1 VAPEEYKEIFD
12 SMGNMPDINKR
23 QVGIRLRLELLKKIE
38 NMAKT
43 FSRTVNNQLISILE
57 DGTRDIP
64 LTSQDYYEI
73 AEEVKRNE
81 QKRNNG

>member
-1 VAPEEYKEIFD
+1 
-12 SMGNMPDINKR
+12 MGNMPDINKR